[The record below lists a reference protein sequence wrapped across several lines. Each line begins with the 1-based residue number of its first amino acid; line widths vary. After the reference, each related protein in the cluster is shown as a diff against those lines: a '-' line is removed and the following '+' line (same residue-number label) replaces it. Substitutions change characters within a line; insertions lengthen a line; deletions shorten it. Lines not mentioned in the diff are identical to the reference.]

1 MQGKGDRDIE
11 EMDSMLVMMSAS
23 PDGEFVWYCQM
34 WSRSWIT
41 PPRTPLSYGHSNT
54 YESGGLTDY
63 ISDDPLILCCW
74 SRFGQGCCFS
84 VY

>member
-11 EMDSMLVMMSAS
+11 EMDSMLAMMSAS
-23 PDGEFVWYCQM
+23 PDGEFVLVL
-34 WSRSWIT
+34 SDVVTFLDT